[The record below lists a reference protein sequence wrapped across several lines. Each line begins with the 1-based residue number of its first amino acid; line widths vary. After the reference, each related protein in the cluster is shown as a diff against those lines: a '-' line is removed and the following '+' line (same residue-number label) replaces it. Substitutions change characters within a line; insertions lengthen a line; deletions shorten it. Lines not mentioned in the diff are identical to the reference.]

1 MERALYILVLSEFA
15 RTFIKLADPLDEL
28 ICRVLEYFHSINYE
42 TTGTTKMVKGERK
55 TLNCFQNYSGQNINP
70 LKAFIG

>member
-15 RTFIKLADPLDEL
+15 RTFIKLVDPLDEL

-42 TTGTTKMVKGERK
+42 TTETTKMVKGKR
-55 TLNCFQNYSGQNINP
+55 
-70 LKAFIG
+70 